1 VQRRPRGTGR
11 VYRPKYTTAN
21 GETKE
26 QSIWWLAYHV
36 GGKLKRENSGTTVK
50 SDAEKLLRA
59 RTAAIDRG
67 ELTDAAALTTTLS
80 ELGDIVQ
87 TDYVNNGR
95 TSVREVARCFKRLQ
109 KHFGVDCLARKITSA
124 RVEEYKAARL
134 KQGAR
139 HATINRELAMLRRG
153 LRLGVRLGKVATR
166 PEFSLLR
173 ENNARSGFF
182 ELEQFKAVLSQLPD
196 YLRPLASFLYWT
208 GWRKSEA
215 LSLEWREVDLKAG
228 VIRIEKTKNSEQ
240 RTIPYSALP
249 ELNELIEAQR
259 DLTTRLEREKSLIIP
274 WVFHR
279 RGGRILAFMGAWHSA
294 CARAG
299 LAGRIPHDF
308 RRTAARAMIRAGIPQ
323 AVAMKIGGW
332 KTDSVFR
339 RYAIV
344 DEKLLAENLRKLSA
358 RPDVK

>member
-1 VQRRPRGTGR
+1 M
-11 VYRPKYTTAN
+11 
-21 GETKE
+21 KE
-26 QSIWWLAYHV
+26 QRIWWLAYHV
-36 GGKLKRENSGTTVK
+36 AGKLKRENSGTVVK
-50 SDAEKLLRA
+50 SDAEKILRA

-67 ELTDAAALTTTLS
+67 ELSDASALTTTLAD
-80 ELGDIVQ
+80 LGNIVK

-95 TSVREVARCFKRLQ
+95 TSVREVARCFTRLQ
-109 KHFGVDCLARKITSA
+109 RHFGVDCLARRITSA

-134 KQGAR
+134 KEGAR

-182 ELEQFKAVLSQLPD
+182 EPDEFRAVLGQLPEH
-196 YLRPLASFLYWT
+196 LRPLASFLYWT
-208 GWRKSEA
+208 GWRKGEA
-215 LSLEWREVDLKAG
+215 LSLEWRHVDLKAG
-228 VIRIEKTKNSEQ
+228 VIRIERTKNSEQ
-240 RTIPYSALP
+240 RTIPYAALP
-249 ELNELIEAQR
+249 ELDELIESQR
-259 DLTTRLEREKSLIIP
+259 ELATKLEREKRLIVRR
-274 WVFHR
+274 VFHR
-279 RGGRILAFMGAWHSA
+279 RGKPIRDFMGAWHAA

-299 LAGRIPHDF
+299 LPGRIPHDF

-344 DEKLLAENLRKLSA
+344 DEKVLAENLRKLSA
-358 RPDVK
+358 RTDVK